1 MADPPHAYVRLTT
14 PAVEDLEGLLK
25 KDPQIVR
32 WALKKMLLL
41 ESDPRAGDPLLGPL
55 VGWRK
60 LTVGDRDWRIVWRV
74 TTDDS
79 GTVTITI
86 AEVWAVGARSK
97 SEVYD
102 EMNSRVADAER
113 TPSTLALAEVIEV
126 IGRRAARDELGA
138 SIEPRPDPVP
148 DWLRERLIHTTGL
161 EADEV
166 DNMAGEQAME
176 RWERYMTTG
185 DE

>member
-1 MADPPHAYVRLTT
+1 MADPPQAYVRLTA
-14 PAVEDLEGLLK
+14 PAVDDLEGLLK

-41 ESDPRAGDPLLGPL
+41 ERDPGAGDPLFGAL

-74 TTDDS
+74 TTDEA

-86 AEVWAVGARSK
+86 AEVWAIGARSE

-102 EMNSRVADAER
+102 EMNARVADAER
-113 TPSTLALAEVIEV
+113 TPYTRALAEVIEV
-126 IGRRAARDELGA
+126 IGRHAARAELAA

-148 DWLRERLIHTTGL
+148 AWLRERLVHTAGIDDYEIDT
-161 EADEV
+161 
-166 DNMAGEQAME
+166 MTGEQAME

-185 DE
+185 E